1 MSSPFHLRGAG
12 MLRKILSY
20 GVVSGLIAGGVL
32 SLIVLTLEGA
42 IPSGY
47 SMAIGYLTMLVA
59 LSLVFLAIKRHRDR
73 DLGGVIRFWPA
84 FGLGLGVSFVA
95 SLIYMLSWEA
105 ALAISGMDFADTYAR
120 AMIAAQK
127 AKGASPEALAK
138 LAADMETFK
147 AQYANPLFRLPM
159 TFVEIFPVGVLMSLI
174 SAAILRN
181 PRVLAARG
189 GEGA

>member
-1 MSSPFHLRGAG
+1 
-12 MLRKILSY
+12 MLRRILSY
-20 GVVSGLIAGGVL
+20 GLLAGVIAGGVL
-32 SLIVLTLEGA
+32 SLIVLTVQDA

-73 DLGGVIRFWPA
+73 ERGGVIRFWPA

-95 SLIYMLSWEA
+95 SIIYMLSWEM
-105 ALAISGMDFADTYAR
+105 ALAISGLDFADTYAK
-120 AMIAAQK
+120 AMIEAQR
-127 AKGASPEALAK
+127 AKGASPEVLAK
-138 LAADMETFK
+138 LAADMEVFK

-159 TFVEIFPVGVLMSLI
+159 TFIEIFPVGVLVSLI

-181 PRVLAARG
+181 PRVLPARQ
-189 GEGA
+189 E

>member
-1 MSSPFHLRGAG
+1 

-147 AQYANPLFRLPM
+147 VQYANPLFRLPM
-159 TFVEIFPVGVLMSLI
+159 TFVEIFPVGLLVSLL

-181 PRVLAARG
+181 PRVLPARRG
-189 GEGA
+189 